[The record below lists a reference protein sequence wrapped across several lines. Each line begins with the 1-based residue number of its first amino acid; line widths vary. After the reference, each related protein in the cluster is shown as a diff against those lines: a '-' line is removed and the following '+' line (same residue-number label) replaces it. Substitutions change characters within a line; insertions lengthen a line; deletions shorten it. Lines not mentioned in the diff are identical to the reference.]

1 MCMFKKIADI
11 VVRFPWFFIVLFIA
25 ITMAFAYLIPRAQ
38 IDPDIIHEV
47 PPDFPAKVNMDR
59 IEDTFGGT
67 EMIMVVIKTDDVLKP
82 ATLKR
87 VKKISEKM
95 NDLSQVDQVL
105 SIFDVKDIEEKDGM
119 MKVAPAVNVIPE
131 TPSGKKQLRQRLKD
145 NEFVYGNVISRDFKA
160 TAVIGMLKIG
170 VSDFEILDEVKKIIS
185 EVPGPESVEI
195 SGMPYVRAIVGN
207 DMRHDLKLF
216 TSIGLIIMLIFLYLC
231 FRQTRGVILPFVVV
245 VASIIMAFGIIALMG
260 WKIHISTILLPVML
274 IAIANDYGIHL
285 IAKYQYDNYPG
296 NTLSSKDLARGTV
309 ESLGLPILF
318 AAITTM
324 AGMLCIMVNIVV
336 TLKHLGLL
344 AAIGIAY
351 AFFGSITFI
360 PAVMAV
366 IPNAKPIVGLKN
378 GSGKHHPL
386 DRLMFFISGF
396 VTKRPKA
403 IIISAVIIAGV
414 VSMGVFLIKVDTNP
428 VNYYSSNAP
437 VAKSVGIVNQYFGG
451 NTTISVVAQGD
462 IKDPSIL
469 RQIDKLE
476 LTLRRQPDVGTTVS
490 IARVIKK
497 MNKVMHDGN
506 QAYYRI
512 PDTRNAV
519 AQYLLLYSMSGD
531 PDDFDRMVDY
541 PYRHAQIIARIN
553 TLSTGKIADIVE
565 YTRDYIKEHKGS
577 PFTVVGGFAAL
588 YDDMIGVI
596 IKGQV
601 QSLSLSLLVVAFLVA
616 LLFRSFVAGI
626 LASITL
632 GLAISFLFG
641 LMGFLGINLDLATAV
656 LSSLMIGVGVDYTIH
671 YMWHYKEERLSGK
684 SPVEATRTTFTSVG
698 RGIVFNALSVIIG
711 FIVLLISAFLPVRF
725 FGFLVVV
732 TISACLVGALIVLP
746 SLIIVLRPKFLES
759 EPQVEN
765 NNGVQVFSQL
775 AD

>member
-1 MCMFKKIADI
+1 MFKKVADV
-11 VVRFPWFFIVLFIA
+11 VVRFPWFFIIFFLA
-25 ITMAFAYLIPRAQ
+25 ITVAFAYFIPGAK
-38 IDPDIIHEV
+38 IDPDVIHEI

-67 EMIMVVIKTDDVLKP
+67 EMIMVVIKTDDVLRP
-82 ATLKR
+82 STLER

-95 NDLSQVDQVL
+95 NDLKEVDQVL

-119 MKVAPAVNVIPE
+119 MKVEPAVNMIPE
-131 TPSGKKQLRQRLKD
+131 TPAGEQKLKQRLKN

-170 VSDFEILDEVKKIIS
+170 VSDFKILDEVRKIIS
-185 EVPGPESVEI
+185 DVPGPETVEI
-195 SGMPYVRAIVGN
+195 AGMPYVRAIVGN

-216 TSIGLIIMLIFLYLC
+216 TSIGLLIMLIFLYLC
-231 FRQTRGVILPFVVV
+231 FRQMRGVILPFIVV
-245 VASIIMAFGIIALMG
+245 VASIILAFGIIALMG

-296 NTLSSKDLARGTV
+296 NNLSPKDLSKGTI

-336 TLKHLGLL
+336 PIKHLGLL
-344 AAIGIAY
+344 AAIGIAF

-378 GSGKHHPL
+378 GSGEHHPL
-386 DRLMFFISGF
+386 DRLMFIISDF
-396 VTKRPKA
+396 VTRMPKV
-403 IIISAVIIAGV
+403 IIFSAVIIAIT

-428 VNYYSSNAP
+428 VNFYSSKAP
-437 VAKSVGIVNQYFGG
+437 VAKSVGLVNRYFGG

-469 RQIDKLE
+469 RQIDNLE
-476 LTLRRQPDVGTTVS
+476 LVLRKQPDVGTTVS

-497 MNKVMHDGN
+497 MNKVMHDGE

-512 PDTRNAV
+512 PSTRNAV

-541 PYRHAQIIARIN
+541 PYRHAQLIARIN
-553 TLSTGKIADIVE
+553 TLSTSKIADVVE
-565 YTRDYIKEHKGS
+565 FTRDYIKEHKGS
-577 PFTVVGGFAAL
+577 PFTIVGGFATL
-588 YDDMIGVI
+588 YDDMMNVI
-596 IKGQV
+596 IKGQI
-601 QSLSLSLLVVAFLVA
+601 QSLSLSLVVIALLVT
-616 LLFRSFVAGI
+616 LLFRSFVAGM
-626 LASITL
+626 LASLTL

-671 YMWHYKEERLSGK
+671 YMWHYREERLAGK
-684 SPVEATRTTFTSVG
+684 SPVDATKATFTSVG

-711 FIVLLISAFLPVRF
+711 FVVLLISAFLPVRF

-732 TISACLVGALIVLP
+732 TISACLVGALVVLP
-746 SLIIVLRPKFLES
+746 SLLIVFRPRFLEP
-759 EPQVEN
+759 EVEN
-765 NNGVQVFSQL
+765 KNGVQPYAEL